1 MSASFGA
8 DALRSAGPSI
18 SLDNSGAGGVGTY
31 KGVMLCNRPF
41 GGTEGAAQKASSAS
55 TTFRAGKVPD
65 VIGASNPNA
74 RDKVKR
80 PKKENALTRHRKWL
94 AELQKTKDRLEA
106 EYTIEQIKIKQKV
119 DKFTKQEE
127 VMRKAQK
134 AMMKDVEDASKGE
147 RPETLDDVSAM
158 SSPAESK
165 TMPASFGPANKDAA
179 DSKAAFESKAGAGS
193 KGVGK
198 NRPAWAFANE
208 DDAQMAAEAKE
219 MEDDEGLLDFA
230 AGLNFEKYVDDMEV
244 QTMLAAVA
252 ARIRQLERDVK
263 DDAGRDMAAKERAAF
278 RMQME
283 AMGEDVSFLDDE
295 TATDSQG
302 EALAF
307 AKAVMADMDD
317 LGNVHSEKSV
327 AQLYTKV
334 RPVRTYIYI

>member
-41 GGTEGAAQKASSAS
+41 GGTEGAAQKASSTS

-106 EYTIEQIKIKQKV
+106 EYTIEQINIKQKA

-127 VMRKAQK
+127 AMRKAQK
-134 AMMKDVEDASKGE
+134 AMMKEVEDASTAGSKGE

-165 TMPASFGPANKDAA
+165 TVPVSFGPANKDAA

-193 KGVGK
+193 KGVDK

-208 DDAQMAAEAKE
+208 NDAQMAAEAKE

-263 DDAGRDMAAKERAAF
+263 DDAGRDMAVKERAAF

-283 AMGEDVSFLDDE
+283 AMGEDTSILDDE
-295 TATDSQG
+295 TAADSQG

-334 RPVRTYIYI
+334 